1 MHRMDGCAVLCNLE
15 RRRGLADSCFWASEP
30 GVARR
35 LLTFL
40 ASPRKVSKRRRP
52 EVRRPAKTRGTLRY
66 SKQQAAAELGL
77 VDMLAQ
83 MVVTALALK
92 QSSRNAPVVSA
103 LLGDSHRGPLDSS
116 RLSPKQITTSV
127 KPRRHQLTVSPL
139 TMRPGPHV
147 RSRAAEQ
154 TRGMSARTV

>member
-52 EVRRPAKTRGTLRY
+52 QVRRPSGSLRCSQTR
-66 SKQQAAAELGL
+66 AAAELGL
-77 VDMLAQ
+77 VEELTPA
-83 MVVTALALK
+83 VWFVLALR
-92 QSSRNAPVVSA
+92 QSSRKAPAFAPLLSSSHGALVSLRRPRHECARYRSHWEPNSFRSKTDASVVI
-103 LLGDSHRGPLDSS
+103 RGTGKIATGPDES
-116 RLSPKQITTSV
+116 R
-127 KPRRHQLTVSPL
+127 
-139 TMRPGPHV
+139 
-147 RSRAAEQ
+147 
-154 TRGMSARTV
+154 